1 MMRMYEDLKEMLCR
15 ELEEIT
21 RKGEMTTGTLDVVDK
36 LTHAIK
42 SIDTIVAMGKSG
54 YSRGNDG
61 MSGRGRSYD
70 SYGDGMSGARGRGRY
85 ANRDSMGRYAGY
97 ENYSYDDA
105 KADMMSELRELM
117 QSAPDEEIKKEL
129 RRFIAKLEDK

>member
-54 YSRGNDG
+54 YSRGNDA

-105 KADMMSELRELM
+105 KADMMSEL
-117 QSAPDEEIKKEL
+117 
-129 RRFIAKLEDK
+129 

>member
-1 MMRMYEDLKEMLCR
+1 MRMYEDLKEMLCR

-42 SIDTIVAMGKSG
+42 SIDTIVAMGKRG
-54 YSRGNDG
+54 YSRDNDG
-61 MSGRGRSYD
+61 VSGRGRSYD

-97 ENYSYDDA
+97 DSYSYDDA

-117 QSAPDEEIKKEL
+117 QTAPDEETKKEL

>member
-1 MMRMYEDLKEMLCR
+1 MYEDLKEMLCR

-21 RKGEMTTGTLDVVDK
+21 CKGEMTTGTLDVVDK

-42 SIDTIVAMGKSG
+42 SIDTIVAMGRSG

-85 ANRDSMGRYAGY
+85 ADRDSMGRYAGY
-97 ENYSYDDA
+97 DSYSYDDA
-105 KADMMSELRELM
+105 KAGMMSELRELM
-117 QSAPDEEIKKEL
+117 QSAPDEETKKEL

>member
-42 SIDTIVAMGKSG
+42 SIDTIVAMGRSG

-85 ANRDSMGRYAGY
+85 ADRDSMGRYAGY
-97 ENYSYDDA
+97 DSYSYDDA
-105 KADMMSELRELM
+105 KAGMMSELRELM
-117 QSAPDEEIKKEL
+117 QSAPDEETKKEL